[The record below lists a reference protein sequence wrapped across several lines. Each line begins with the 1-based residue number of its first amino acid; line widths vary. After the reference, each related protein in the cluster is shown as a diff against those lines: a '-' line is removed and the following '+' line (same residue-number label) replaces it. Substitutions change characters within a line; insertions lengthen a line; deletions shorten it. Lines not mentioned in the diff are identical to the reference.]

1 MEGSGACKP
10 PHAAQASSQP
20 SPCVFSCPPVP
31 IKKEVEGSNLVWPL
45 FLLPQGWQWDSK
57 VPLWLDKTTTNASS
71 AGTSALQLTV
81 PSLDIRACLPANHLS
96 QQQ

>member
-31 IKKEVEGSNLVWPL
+31 IRKEVEGNNLVWPP

-57 VPLWLDKTTTNASS
+57 VPLWLDKATTTPAYCPLPRQRGLASQP
-71 AGTSALQLTV
+71 TSEYQKVRGSGEQKL
-81 PSLDIRACLPANHLS
+81 
-96 QQQ
+96 